1 MQQMNIFDVK
11 KNNFFDKL
19 FCEIAFSEYSHSSC
33 LDINKRIYSLSQDG
47 YR

>member
-1 MQQMNIFDVK
+1 MQQMNILMK
-11 KNNFFDKL
+11 KHFFFDKL

-33 LDINKRIYSLSQDG
+33 LDINKKNYSLTQDG